1 MGADLASRRVHEES
15 GTLSDSVARVV
26 VDVTG
31 VDRWFDYL
39 IPDHFA
45 AKAVVGARVRVPLHN
60 RNVPG
65 WIMAVLTVDDVAAEG
80 FDARRLLP
88 LDKVVSVGP
97 DAPIVALIEWAA
109 RRYVSRRRPFFVT
122 ASPPRIV
129 AALGAP
135 QRGLRTID
143 GVDRESWVDDLLRAP
158 GPAVVQVGPHDDV
171 TSVVVTAAMHGPTLV
186 VAPMVSTAR
195 NIAARLRHRGAST
208 ALVPDDWARAASG
221 VDVVVGARSAVWTR
235 IDGLASIVVVD
246 EHDDSLQEE
255 RTPTWHARDVAIERA
270 QRLGIPCLLVS
281 PVPTI
286 AARVA
291 AGNRHVVLAS
301 GAQWPTVRVID
312 RSRDER
318 WGSSLL
324 SGELIDVLRDPAKRI
339 VCVLNTKGRARL
351 LTCNSCTRIVRC
363 EACDAAMTQPDPDR
377 LACPRCSATR
387 PVVCADCGATA
398 LRAVRRGVSR
408 LRDELEAAAGR
419 RVVEVG
425 TVDERVDAAAS
436 VFVGTEAVLHRI
448 DDADVVVLLDVDGEL
463 LAPRFR
469 AAEATL
475 ELVVHAARRVRS
487 ASGGV
492 ASGEVWLQTHHPDHD
507 LLDGLRR
514 GDLTGFVDAETQRRR
529 ALSLPPF
536 GALARIS
543 GPGADDAAEQ
553 LTGSMYVSVARR
565 DGDVLVRAATYD
577 TLADELA
584 HLARAKNSRW
594 RVAVDP
600 PRV

>member
-1 MGADLASRRVHEES
+1 
-15 GTLSDSVARVV
+15 
-26 VDVTG
+26 
-31 VDRWFDYL
+31 
-39 IPDHFA
+39 
-45 AKAVVGARVRVPLHN
+45 
-60 RNVPG
+60 
-65 WIMAVLTVDDVAAEG
+65 
-80 FDARRLLP
+80 
-88 LDKVVSVGP
+88 
-97 DAPIVALIEWAA
+97 
-109 RRYVSRRRPFFVT
+109 
-122 ASPPRIV
+122 
-129 AALGAP
+129 
-135 QRGLRTID
+135 
-143 GVDRESWVDDLLRAP
+143 
-158 GPAVVQVGPHDDV
+158 
-171 TSVVVTAAMHGPTLV
+171 
-186 VAPMVSTAR
+186 
-195 NIAARLRHRGAST
+195 
-208 ALVPDDWARAASG
+208 
-221 VDVVVGARSAVWTR
+221 
-235 IDGLASIVVVD
+235 
-246 EHDDSLQEE
+246 
-255 RTPTWHARDVAIERA
+255 
-270 QRLGIPCLLVS
+270 
-281 PVPTI
+281 
-286 AARVA
+286 
-291 AGNRHVVLAS
+291 
-301 GAQWPTVRVID
+301 
-312 RSRDER
+312 
-318 WGSSLL
+318 LL

-351 LTCNSCTRIVRC
+351 LSCNSCTRIVRC

-487 ASGGV
+487 ASDGV

-565 DGDVLVRAATYD
+565 DGEVLVRAATYD

>member
-1 MGADLASRRVHEES
+1 
-15 GTLSDSVARVV
+15 
-26 VDVTG
+26 
-31 VDRWFDYL
+31 
-39 IPDHFA
+39 
-45 AKAVVGARVRVPLHN
+45 
-60 RNVPG
+60 
-65 WIMAVLTVDDVAAEG
+65 
-80 FDARRLLP
+80 
-88 LDKVVSVGP
+88 
-97 DAPIVALIEWAA
+97 
-109 RRYVSRRRPFFVT
+109 
-122 ASPPRIV
+122 
-129 AALGAP
+129 
-135 QRGLRTID
+135 
-143 GVDRESWVDDLLRAP
+143 
-158 GPAVVQVGPHDDV
+158 
-171 TSVVVTAAMHGPTLV
+171 MHGPTLV

-301 GAQWPTVRVID
+301 GVQWPTVRVID

-363 EACDAAMTQPDPDR
+363 ETCDAAMAQPDPDR

-487 ASGGV
+487 ASDGV

-565 DGDVLVRAATYD
+565 DGEVLVRAATYD